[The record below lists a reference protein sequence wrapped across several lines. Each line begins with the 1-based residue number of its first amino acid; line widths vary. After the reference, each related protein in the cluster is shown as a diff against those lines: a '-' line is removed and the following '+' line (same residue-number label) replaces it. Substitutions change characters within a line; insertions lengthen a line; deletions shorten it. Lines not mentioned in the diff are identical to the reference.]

1 REVTEKL
8 EEAVTIWIKQVRQI
22 LVESEQM
29 RREAD
34 DLGPSAELEHWKAR
48 MSTFNSLLDEIK
60 SSRVKKIISIL
71 QAARSKTLKQWKEL
85 DGSVTIAANEAKDN
99 VRYLYTLD
107 TFFCPLTK
115 ASPVTMMEHVPS
127 LMNTICMIYCT
138 SPYYNTSESMTS
150 LLLKIT
156 NQMINT
162 CKTYLCEG

>member
-1 REVTEKL
+1 TEVTEKL
-8 EEAVTIWIKQVRQI
+8 EEVVMIWTKQIRQV
-22 LVESEQM
+22 LVESEQI

-34 DLGPSAELEHWKAR
+34 DVGPSAELEHWKSR
-48 MSTFNSLLDEIK
+48 MSSFNSLLDEIK

-85 DGSVTIAANEAKDN
+85 DGSITIAANEAKDN

-107 TFFCPLTK
+107 KFFGPLAN
-115 ASPVTMMEHVPS
+115 ASPVMMEHIPS
-127 LMNTICMIYCT
+127 LMSTVFMIYYT
-138 SPYYNTSESMTS
+138 SPYYNTSEHMTS
-150 LLLKIT
+150 LFLKIT

>member
-1 REVTEKL
+1 TEVAEKL
-8 EEAVTIWIKQVRQI
+8 EEVVMIWIKQLRQVI
-22 LVESEQM
+22 VESEQM
-29 RREAD
+29 RRETD
-34 DLGPSAELEHWKAR
+34 DIGPSAELEYWKTR
-48 MSTFNSLLDEIK
+48 MSSFNSLLDEIR

-85 DGSVTIAANEAKDN
+85 DGSITIAANEAKDN

-107 TFFCPLTK
+107 KFFGPLAK
-115 ASPVTMMEHVPS
+115 ASPVTMMEYIPS
-127 LMNTICMIYCT
+127 LMNTVCMIYCT
-138 SPYYNTSESMTS
+138 SLYYNTSECMTS

>member
-1 REVTEKL
+1 AEVTEKL
-8 EEAVTIWIKQVRQI
+8 EEVIMVWIKQIRQV

-29 RREAD
+29 RREAGD
-34 DLGPSAELEHWKAR
+34 SGPSAELEHWKTR
-48 MSTFNSLLDEIK
+48 MSSFNSLLDEIK
-60 SSRVKKIISIL
+60 STRVKKIISIL

-85 DGSVTIAANEAKDN
+85 DGNITIAANEAKDN
-99 VRYLYTLD
+99 MRYLYTLD
-107 TFFCPLTK
+107 KFFGPLAK

-127 LMNTICMIYCT
+127 LMNTVCMIYCT
-138 SPYYNTSESMTS
+138 SPYYNTSERMTS